1 MSHDEQT
8 RLHDFVPSPAVTP
21 RPIPSRPEEMI
32 GWVLKDAYRLEEK
45 IGEGGMGIV
54 FRATQIALG
63 RPVAVKVMHWSG
75 LSDTRIDRFFREAR
89 LLSRLQHPNIVQIID
104 FGSEPGALHYM
115 VMEHLAGES
124 LELFVHRRGRL
135 APAEVL
141 GLMEQI
147 CAAVTVAHE
156 HQVIHRDL
164 KPNNIIVVEVA
175 GSPRPVVKVLDFGL
189 GKELGS
195 DGERPG
201 DAITREGVMM
211 GTLGYSAP
219 EQMHGGPV
227 DHRADLYSLGAILYF
242 LLTGQPPYRDEG
254 LRIILLKQ
262 MTHPPEPICLPDVD
276 PQVVKGLEEIV
287 HRAMRPEPAGRY
299 GSAAEL
305 FLDLRR
311 VIRTG
316 ETVPERASSP
326 SWLVEP
332 RPPTPASLAGQPTLT
347 MPARRPLTRRRWLAA
362 AGAGLLVGLG
372 GLGVWQTRRRPGGAG
387 ASAPGVTGDEVLFG
401 LTGPFSGPTREL
413 GREMEIGIRTL
424 FRAVNDQGGVSGRK
438 LRLVALDDG
447 YEPDRAV
454 ENVHKL
460 LDEHQVF
467 GFIGNVGTPTNAA
480 SLPVIL
486 ENRRVL
492 FAPYTGAGFVRKDPP
507 ARYVFNYRASYADET
522 AAIVR
527 YLTTVRK
534 VPPQAIAVLA
544 QNDAYGAAG
553 FAGVAQA
560 LRKQGADPDRLLRV
574 GYERNS
580 LQVEPAVE
588 QLAQARDRVRAV
600 VMVATYA
607 PAARFIR
614 LVRDAG
620 LDVIFANV
628 SFVGGK
634 DLAGF
639 LNAFGPHYPRG
650 VLITQVVP
658 PYRSN
663 ASGILRYRE
672 HLARYYP
679 QEGPGFISLEGY
691 IAARILVEGLRN
703 AGPTLTPDTL
713 VDGLEAIHGLDLAIG
728 PSITFGPSD
737 HQASTR
743 VWGTILDEKGEFRDL
758 EME

>member
-1 MSHDEQT
+1 MPNQEPT
-8 RLHDFVPSPAVTP
+8 RLHDFTPSPVAAP
-21 RPIPSRPEEMI
+21 RPVPARPEEMV

-45 IGEGGMGIV
+45 VDEGGMGIV

-63 RPVAVKVMHWSG
+63 RPVAVKVMHLTG
-75 LSDTRIDRFFREAR
+75 LSDTRVDRFFREAR

-104 FGSEPGALHYM
+104 FGSEPGPLHYM
-115 VMEHLAGES
+115 VMEYLIGDS
-124 LELFVHRRGRL
+124 LEAHVRARGRL

-141 GLMEQI
+141 EVMEQI

-156 HQVIHRDL
+156 NQVIHRDL
-164 KPNNIIVVEVA
+164 KPNNVFVVNVP

-189 GKELGS
+189 GKELTA
-195 DGERPG
+195 DGEPPVDG
-201 DAITREGVMM
+201 ITREGVMM

-219 EQMHGGPV
+219 EQMHGGTV

-262 MTHPPEPICLPDVD
+262 LTHPPEPIHLPDVD

-287 HRAMRPEPAGRY
+287 HRAMRPEPADRY
-299 GSAAEL
+299 ASAAEL
-305 FLDLRR
+305 FFDLRR
-311 VIRTG
+311 VIRKG
-316 ETVPERASSP
+316 ETVPDRASSP
-326 SWLVEP
+326 SWLIEP
-332 RPPTPASLAGQPTLT
+332 KPSATTPA
-347 MPARRPLTRRRWLAA
+347 PAPSALPHPTRRRWLAA
-362 AGAGLLVGLG
+362 AGAGLVLGLG
-372 GLGVWQTRRRPGGAG
+372 GGGAWQ
-387 ASAPGVTGDEVLFG
+387 ARQRRSVRPAATAPGVTGDEVLFG

-424 FRAVNDQGGVSGRK
+424 FRQVNDQGGVHGRK

-460 LDEHQVF
+460 LDEHEVF
-467 GFIGNVGTPTNAA
+467 GFIGNVGTPTTEVT
-480 SLPVIL
+480 LPLIL
-486 ENRRVL
+486 ERKRVL
-492 FAPYTGAGFVRKDPP
+492 FAPYTGAPFIRKNPP
-507 ARYVFNYRASYADET
+507 ARYVFNYRASYAEET
-522 AAIVR
+522 AALVR

-534 VPPQAIAVLA
+534 VPPRAIAVFA
-544 QNDAYGAAG
+544 QNDAYGEAG
-553 FAGVAQA
+553 FTGVAQS
-560 LRKQGADPDRLLRV
+560 LRRLGADADGLVRV

-580 LQVEPAVE
+580 LQVETAVE
-588 QLAQARDRVRAV
+588 QLVKARDRVRAV
-600 VMVATYA
+600 VMVSTYA

-620 LDVIFANV
+620 LDVTFANV

-634 DLAGF
+634 DLASY
-639 LNAFGPHYPRG
+639 LQAFGPHYSSG
-650 VLITQVVP
+650 VIITQVVP
-658 PYRSN
+658 PYRS
-663 ASGILRYRE
+663 AATGVLRYRE

-679 QEGPGFISLEGY
+679 QESPGFISLEGY
-691 IAARILVEGLRN
+691 IAARILVEGLHS
-703 AGPTLTPDTL
+703 AGPTLTAETL

-728 PSITFGPSD
+728 STVTFGPSD

-743 VWGTILDEKGEFRDL
+743 VWGTVLTDKGEFRDL
-758 EME
+758 DLE